1 MAVSSVTEE
10 RPQRLRRMRI
20 LPRPFVLTTLA
31 VLIVAALAILAAL
44 AFDASY
50 TSRVLPGVSV
60 AGVDASGLTAEELTA
75 RLKAVAVAPEAIEI
89 VTEGRSMMVASADL
103 GRRVDVDGAVAAA
116 LAAGRVSGPLADLP
130 ERLGMLRDGR
140 PIDLATSVDKSVL
153 VAWAAERAK
162 AVRVTPED
170 ARISATVDGWVAT
183 RARDGKVLDE
193 GALVAALEAVL
204 VNRSAATARIEVPI
218 TIVAP
223 ATDNLDADLAIAA
236 AGRMIQPLKVYF
248 RDDASWTIPTPT
260 LRAAIRFEDGDERPV
275 PVFDTEALTE
285 TLSGFAKDIARPANE
300 TLILK
305 SKSGKAFGFVPGK
318 NGRNV
323 DIAATAGQIG
333 DILAGRADGTL
344 TAAAAAPIVLS
355 VLPPELSAA
364 EASASTHQVS
374 LVGAWTTRFVTSE
387 KNGFGNN
394 IRIPARLINGTVV
407 GPGQVFD
414 FWGAVGPRDVRPR
427 VPDGWNHR
435 ERPYEPERRH
445 RWRDLLGLDDDVQR
459 SHPGRLPGPGT
470 RPAQLLH
477 QSLPARPRRDRLEVP
492 GQDRPEHAVPERYGE
507 FPVHPRPIRSRLG
520 ALRDLLGAERPN
532 GHVQPAIGEQRPE
545 GDRHDGAHVEPQT
558 RPDQAHRVPHERD
571 GRRGDPNRSEFERR
585 RHPQRSLGEPLH
597 QGQRGPSRRYR
608 LGRPASG
615 SRLDVDTRHHCLRRR
630 VEVDDRPVEGPDCT
644 AYVGVVHRRAL
655 AHVGNRLDVCL

>member
-10 RPQRLRRMRI
+10 RPQRLRRIRI

-31 VLIVAALAILAAL
+31 VLIVAVLAILAAL

-60 AGVDASGLTAEELTA
+60 AGIDASGLTAEELTA
-75 RLKAVAVAPEAIEI
+75 RLKAVAVTPEAIEI
-89 VTEGRSMMVASADL
+89 VTEGRSVTVASADL

-140 PIDLATSVDKSVL
+140 PIDLATSVDRSVL

-183 RARDGKVLDE
+183 KARDGKVLDE
-193 GALVAALEAVL
+193 RALVAALEAAL
-204 VNRSAATARIEVPI
+204 MNRTAATARIEVPI

-260 LRAAIRFEDGDERPV
+260 LRAAIRFEEGDERPV

-305 SKSGKAFGFVPGK
+305 SKSGKAFGFVLGK

-333 DILAGRADGTL
+333 DILDGRADGTL
-344 TAAAAAPIVLS
+344 TSAAAAPIVLS
-355 VLPPELSAA
+355 VLPPEVSAA

-374 LVGAWTTRFVTSE
+374 LVGAWTTRFVSSE
-387 KNGFGNN
+387 RNGFGNN

-414 FWGAVGPRDVRPR
+414 FWQAVGPVTFARGFRMGGIIENGRTNPTGAIGGGICSTSTTMFNAAIRAGYQVLERDNHSYYIPR
-427 VPDGWNHR
+427 YP
-435 ERPYEPERRH
+435 
-445 RWRDLLGLDDDVQR
+445 LGLDATVSKYAGQSGQNMRFRNDTPNSLYIR
-459 SHPGRLPGPGT
+459 GLSGPGWVRFEIYSVPNGRT
-470 RPAQLLH
+470 VTFSRPAVSNVRKATDQTVQTSSLKRG
-477 QSLPARPRRDRLEVP
+477 QSK
-492 GQDRPEHAVPERYGE
+492 
-507 FPVHPRPIRSRLG
+507 
-520 ALRDLLGAERPN
+520 
-532 GHVQPAIGEQRPE
+532 
-545 GDRHDGAHVEPQT
+545 
-558 RPDQAHRVPHERD
+558 
-571 GRRGDPNRSEFERR
+571 
-585 RHPQRSLGEPLH
+585 
-597 QGQRGPSRRYR
+597 
-608 LGRPASG
+608 
-615 SRLDVDTRHHCLRRR
+615 R
-630 VEVDDRPVEGPDCT
+630 VEVPANGMDVVVIRTVRNANG
-644 AYVGVVHRRAL
+644 AVVHSDRFVSHYIRVDGVL
-655 AHVGNRLDVCL
+655 LVGTA

>member
-89 VTEGRSMMVASADL
+89 VTEGRSMTVASADL

-414 FWGAVGPRDVRPR
+414 FWGAVGPVTFARGFRMGGIIESGRTNPNGAIGGGICSASTTMFNAAIRAGYQVLERDQHSYYINRYP
-427 VPDGWNHR
+427 
-435 ERPYEPERRH
+435 
-445 RWRDLLGLDDDVQR
+445 LGLDATVSKYQ
-459 SHPGRLPGPGT
+459 GRIAQNMRFRNDTANSLYIRGLSGPGWV
-470 RPAQLLH
+470 RFEIY
-477 QSLPARPRRDRLEVP
+477 SV
-492 GQDRPEHAVPERYGE
+492 
-507 FPVHPRPIRSRLG
+507 
-520 ALRDLLGAERPN
+520 PN
-532 GHVQPAIGEQRPE
+532 GRTVTFSRPSVSNVRKAIDTTVRTSSLKRGQTKRTEYPTNGMDVVVTRTVRNSS
-545 GDRHDGAHVEPQT
+545 GAVIHSDRWVSHYIKVNGVLL
-558 RPDQAHRVPHERD
+558 V
-571 GRRGDPNRSEFERR
+571 G
-585 RHPQRSLGEPLH
+585 
-597 QGQRGPSRRYR
+597 
-608 LGRPASG
+608 
-615 SRLDVDTRHHCLRRR
+615 
-630 VEVDDRPVEGPDCT
+630 T
-644 AYVGVVHRRAL
+644 A
-655 AHVGNRLDVCL
+655 

>member
-10 RPQRLRRMRI
+10 RPQRLRRIRI
-20 LPRPFVLTTLA
+20 LPRPFVVTTLA

-89 VTEGRSMMVASADL
+89 VTEGRSMTVASADL

-140 PIDLATSVDKSVL
+140 AIDLATSVDKSVL

-183 RARDGKVLDE
+183 RARNGKQLDE
-193 GALVAALEAVL
+193 GALVAALEATL
-204 VNRSAATARIEVPI
+204 VNRTAPTARIEVPI

-223 ATDNLDADLAIAA
+223 ATTNLDADLAIAA

-344 TAAAAAPIVLS
+344 TSAAAAPIVLS

-414 FWGAVGPRDVRPR
+414 FWGAVGPVTFARGFRMGGIIESGRTNPNGAIGGGICSASTTMFNAAIRAGYQVLERDQHSYYINRYP
-427 VPDGWNHR
+427 
-435 ERPYEPERRH
+435 
-445 RWRDLLGLDDDVQR
+445 LGLDATVSKYQ
-459 SHPGRLPGPGT
+459 GRIAQNMRFRNDTANSLYIRGLSGPGWV
-470 RPAQLLH
+470 RFEIY
-477 QSLPARPRRDRLEVP
+477 SV
-492 GQDRPEHAVPERYGE
+492 
-507 FPVHPRPIRSRLG
+507 
-520 ALRDLLGAERPN
+520 PN
-532 GHVQPAIGEQRPE
+532 GRTVTFSRPSVSNVRKAIDTTVRTSSLKRGQTKRTEYPTNGMDVVVTRTVRNSS
-545 GDRHDGAHVEPQT
+545 GAVIHSDRWVSHYIKVNGVLL
-558 RPDQAHRVPHERD
+558 V
-571 GRRGDPNRSEFERR
+571 G
-585 RHPQRSLGEPLH
+585 
-597 QGQRGPSRRYR
+597 
-608 LGRPASG
+608 
-615 SRLDVDTRHHCLRRR
+615 
-630 VEVDDRPVEGPDCT
+630 T
-644 AYVGVVHRRAL
+644 A
-655 AHVGNRLDVCL
+655 